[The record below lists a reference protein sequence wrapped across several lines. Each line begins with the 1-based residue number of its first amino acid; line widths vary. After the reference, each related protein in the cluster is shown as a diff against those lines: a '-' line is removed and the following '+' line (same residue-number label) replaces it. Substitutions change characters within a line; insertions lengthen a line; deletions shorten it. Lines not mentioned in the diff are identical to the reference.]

1 MSTNNKIIAGLDI
14 GTTKICVI
22 VGQLAENGKINILGV
37 GKASS
42 QGGVSRGMVAN
53 ITKVVNAIN
62 EAVDEA
68 MRVSQV
74 KINTVYVG
82 IAGHHIKSM
91 QHSGTL
97 TRRNGEDEI
106 TIDELNTLENEMG
119 RISMPTGQEILHIL
133 PQDYKID
140 GEEGIRDPV
149 GRIGVR
155 VECNYH
161 IISGE
166 IQSAKVIGKAVQ
178 SATLSV
184 ADLVVE
190 PVASATAVLSEA
202 EMEAGVALVD
212 IGGGTTDI
220 CIFEN
225 GYIAHTAIIPIGGD
239 RITRDLQEAF
249 GILKEQAEEVKVKY
263 GSCYPTDNMKNE
275 VVVIPGLPNRQSK
288 EISVYAISQV
298 IRARM
303 EDIIQKVDFEIQLS
317 RLGAKLYGG
326 VVLTGGGSSM
336 KEISQLFSYY
346 TGLEVH
352 LGSPGQHLGRGM
364 IDEVRNPMYAT
375 GIGLVMKGIESEQ
388 NFGSEFKP
396 NERIKAKSETVDQ
409 EPMEA
414 VVEEEQIQQVNNG
427 KKTTWIKSPYQGL
440 RMFGDF
446 FQTFL
451 SDNEH
456 EDFKN

>member
-1 MSTNNKIIAGLDI
+1 
-14 GTTKICVI
+14 
-22 VGQLAENGKINILGV
+22 
-37 GKASS
+37 
-42 QGGVSRGMVAN
+42 
-53 ITKVVNAIN
+53 
-62 EAVDEA
+62 
-68 MRVSQV
+68 
-74 KINTVYVG
+74 
-82 IAGHHIKSM
+82 
-91 QHSGTL
+91 
-97 TRRNGEDEI
+97 
-106 TIDELNTLENEMG
+106 
-119 RISMPTGQEILHIL
+119 
-133 PQDYKID
+133 
-140 GEEGIRDPV
+140 
-149 GRIGVR
+149 
-155 VECNYH
+155 
-161 IISGE
+161 
-166 IQSAKVIGKAVQ
+166 
-178 SATLSV
+178 
-184 ADLVVE
+184 
-190 PVASATAVLSEA
+190 
-202 EMEAGVALVD
+202 
-212 IGGGTTDI
+212 
-220 CIFEN
+220 
-225 GYIAHTAIIPIGGD
+225 
-239 RITRDLQEAF
+239 
-249 GILKEQAEEVKVKY
+249 
-263 GSCYPTDNMKNE
+263 MKNE

-317 RLGAKLYGG
+317 RLGTKLYGG

-396 NERIKAKSETVDQ
+396 NERIKAKSETVNQ
-409 EPMEA
+409 EPIEA
-414 VVEEEQIQQVNNG
+414 VIEEEETKQVNNG